1 MGMYFT
7 TTSKTLSASDK
18 IARDA
23 EEFLSR
29 GKEIEQI
36 PTGQSAYNLELRA
49 VESRGRGTRRAWKD
63 GSLSL
68 KSEQGKRLSVAKI
81 EAKKAREK
89 GRKR

>member
-7 TTSKTLSASDK
+7 TTRKTQNAADEIASKT
-18 IARDA
+18 
-23 EEFLSR
+23 EEFLAA
-29 GKEIEQI
+29 GGEIKQI

-81 EAKKAREK
+81 EAKKAREQ